1 MIAAVAVGLAAF
13 ARPSNLAANAV
24 FSALLISLHV
34 SFIAALFLKGE
45 RRAFWIGYLCAGAAY
60 TVMNFGPWFADH
72 VSPFLITTTVI
83 DLVYPL
89 MPPLPLVA
97 NGSPWERLT
106 GAPIGP
112 VFLPSRNGIPVNTT
126 GAFLRLGHSLFGIL
140 AAVAGGF
147 LARRFYKTRG

>member
-1 MIAAVAVGLAAF
+1 V
-13 ARPSNLAANAV
+13 V
-24 FSALLISLHV
+24 FSTLLISLYV

-45 RRAFWIGYLCAGAAY
+45 RRAFWVGYLSAGAAY
-60 TVMNFGPWFADH
+60 AVMNFGPWFADH

-106 GAPIGP
+106 GAPINHGFFP
-112 VFLPSRNGIPVNTT
+112 LRNGMPVNTPE
-126 GAFLRLGHSLFGIL
+126 AFLRLGHSLFAIL
-140 AAVAGGF
+140 ASVAGGF
-147 LARRFYKTRG
+147 LARRFYRTRG